1 MNFEDYFKKSV
12 WETFTSSQGLT
23 ADFVVKAVVAMALAV
38 ILGILIYKIYGH

>member
-23 ADFVVKAVVAMALAV
+23 ADFVVKLW
-38 ILGILIYKIYGH
+38 LPWRWQ